1 MIESFLF
8 FLAVYLELFL
18 WMVGAPSLWK

>member
-18 WMVGAPSLWK
+18 WMVGAPSL